1 MNQNSERTSSE
12 KSLTTNPSG
21 GKPGDKD
28 KMYSLQGLLNKI
40 NKTDVSSFG
49 NYYVDFSEMFQ
60 DPSEFQK

>member
-1 MNQNSERTSSE
+1 MNQNSERNSSD

-21 GKPGDKD
+21 AKSGDKD
-28 KMYSLQGLLNKI
+28 KIYSLQGLLSKI

-49 NYYVDFSEMFQ
+49 NYYVDFSEMFP